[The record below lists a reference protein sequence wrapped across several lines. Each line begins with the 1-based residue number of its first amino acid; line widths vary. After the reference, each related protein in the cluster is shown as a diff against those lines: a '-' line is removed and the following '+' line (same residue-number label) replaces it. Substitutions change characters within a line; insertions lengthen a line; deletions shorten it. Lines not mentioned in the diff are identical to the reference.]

1 MDYKS
6 GTGAQN
12 LITGG
17 FILGLVVI
25 TSSEMIKQWIIRIAL
40 LVTTFELIMWN
51 IELEPTLLMLLMRFF
66 EFLWICY
73 FYLSERVNKISF
85 YEKYTQR

>member
-51 IELEPTLLMLLMRFF
+51 IEL
-66 EFLWICY
+66 
-73 FYLSERVNKISF
+73 
-85 YEKYTQR
+85 